1 MLKLSVKYVLYKRR
15 VVCFPD
21 VHIEEM
27 IYVNINSNTVQSD
40 NSKLNRDEMT
50 YGESIREEEE

>member
-50 YGESIREEEE
+50 WQFRKV